1 MMIRFKDFIKED
13 TDLIA
18 QIRKIRDEMT
28 AIRLQR
34 ELEKQKD
41 ALQTMRKER
50 KKSGISNEYR

>member
-1 MMIRFKDFIKED
+1 MIRFRDFIKED
-13 TDLIA
+13 TDLIT

>member
-1 MMIRFKDFIKED
+1 MIRFRDFIKED

-18 QIRKIRDEMT
+18 QIRKIRGEMT

-50 KKSGISNEYR
+50 KKRGISTEYR

>member
-1 MMIRFKDFIKED
+1 MIRFRDFLKED

-34 ELEKQKD
+34 ELEKQKE
-41 ALQTMRKER
+41 ALESMKKE
-50 KKSGISNEYR
+50 KQKSGISTEYR

>member
-1 MMIRFKDFIKED
+1 MIRFKDFIQED
-13 TDLIA
+13 ADLVA

-28 AIRLQR
+28 AIRLKR

>member
-1 MMIRFKDFIKED
+1 MIRFKDFVRED
-13 TDLIA
+13 SDPVA
-18 QIRKIRDEMT
+18 QIRKIRGEMT

-34 ELEKQKD
+34 ELEKEKD

>member
-18 QIRKIRDEMT
+18 QIRKIRGEMT
-28 AIRLQR
+28 AIRLKR

>member
-1 MMIRFKDFIKED
+1 MIRFKDFLKED

-28 AIRLQR
+28 AIRLKR

-50 KKSGISNEYR
+50 KKSGISTE

>member
-1 MMIRFKDFIKED
+1 MIRFRDFIKED

-34 ELEKQKD
+34 ELEKQKE
-41 ALQTMRKER
+41 ALESMKKE
-50 KKSGISNEYR
+50 KQKSGISTEYR